1 MQWCLQPCFQLFHIP
16 NAKQTQLHPHQNM
29 TIPSHTSIL
38 FLILEQMQ
46 TLTTRMVHADQ
57 AHVHLNQW
65 EITHFC
71 LSHNKRKLMLVVFLE
86 NYLLFVSHKN
96 TQTQITAWIC
106 SMQCLAKSLLV
117 PLLLLLYVLLLQV
130 PVWSRHWPWL
140 SNRLTSD
147 ILMKLM
153 QLAILF
159 AVCLWYPYIRI
170 NLVSLLTSL
179 FLAPIDE
186 DILHSLFY

>member
-16 NAKQTQLHPHQNM
+16 NVKQTQLHPHQNM

-38 FLILEQMQ
+38 FLILDQMQ

-71 LSHNKRKLMLVVFLE
+71 LSHNKRKLMLVVFLG
-86 NYLLFVSHKN
+86 NLSPLRQPQKYIDTNH
-96 TQTQITAWIC
+96 
-106 SMQCLAKSLLV
+106 CLDLQHTMSKSLLV

-140 SNRLTSD
+140 SNPLTSD

>member
-1 MQWCLQPCFQLFHIP
+1 MLPTVSYSKRQTNTTASTSEYDNTISYFH
-16 NAKQTQLHPHQNM
+16 
-29 TIPSHTSIL
+29 TIFNL
-38 FLILEQMQ
+38 
-46 TLTTRMVHADQ
+46 RAD
-57 AHVHLNQW
+57 ANLD
-65 EITHFC
+65 
-71 LSHNKRKLMLVVFLE
+71 
-86 NYLLFVSHKN
+86 HKN
-96 TQTQITAWIC
+96 GPCWSSTRTPK
-106 SMQCLAKSLLV
+106 SMGDYSFLSQPQWKKINVSGVSWKLSPLRQPQKYIDTNHCLDLQHTMSKSLLV

-140 SNRLTSD
+140 SNPLTSD

-179 FLAPIDE
+179 FLAPIDK